1 MRVPQVCLALSA
13 MVPASEIRR
22 AVTGFMPRFS
32 AVYKAS
38 VNNTLGR

>member
-1 MRVPQVCLALSA
+1 MSVPQVCLALSA

-32 AVYKAS
+32 AIDKAN
-38 VNNTLGR
+38 VTNTLGR